1 MGDRPRR
8 SGQVKTPR
16 RILHGRRDRGRDWLH
31 PYSPHGFIDRQKTIG
46 PGVVLDLDDEDN
58 VVGIETIGE
67 VKLSEILFRLLT
79 VAKVPRSIH

>member
-1 MGDRPRR
+1 MAGATEVETGYIHIR
-8 SGQVKTPR
+8 
-16 RILHGRRDRGRDWLH
+16 
-31 PYSPHGFIDRQKTIG
+31 PHGFIDRQKTIG